1 MSSADSIDVG
11 DEVLWCS
18 RHRGVVCF
26 AGEVALS
33 SKVETCIGV
42 EFDAPV
48 AGGHDG
54 KLDGVTYFRGR
65 PGYCLIV
72 PRSADRLV
80 PFTAQRKAA
89 AVIAAA
95 ARGAAVRMRLRAESL
110 AAFIKTLEEYKET
123 CMNKAMAEMAARQRS
138 GAGFRS
144 ARREELK
151 RTGTVARVFDEGRLS
166 AGTIAE
172 DAFKVPPAPSAVQSM
187 LDGLRDGLVPH
198 PAVALRLL
206 RAAHA
211 LLRDLPN
218 GHGMRVGPGERLT
231 VVGDLHGHLDSLFFI
246 LQCNGAPSASNKYIF
261 NGDLVDR
268 GPCSIEVVLTVVG
281 MLLLHGPGRVS
292 IGRGNHEAADQNQM
306 YCGRGGRYGHDV
318 GFHLDCDS
326 KYGHDDGAQVYA
338 ACMEVFNALPLFH
351 TVHAPAADRKAFVV
365 HGGLFMEPAVTTAM
379 LQRIHRFR
387 PIPVGGTSLDDRLFV
402 QAMWSDPRE
411 MRGASMNDARGDI
424 PCVFG
429 ESVTRDFCERN
440 GFDMVVRSHEV
451 EMEGHCRWHSGRLV
465 TIFSASGY
473 MNVRRG
479 TGSVSNKG
487 SIMVFN
493 EELSG
498 RVDTFTAPAL
508 DMTRPV
514 VVDPKWLGVSPVA
527 DPAAADAAWAARV
540 AALDACTDEDVEF
553 SVAQAGRSSAGLG
566 GFGRP
571 RGHPAPQLGAAGRG
585 GVRPPAP
592 PRRPATAGTVMEAV
606 SEGEPAAASAPEAA
620 PSSAAAAAAMLRMP
634 HPLEG
639 DEAVAA
645 ARSAAEK
652 ASTRSEQDW
661 KNAREIV
668 VDAIVERKTDLYWC
682 FSSADEANTGRVS
695 IDEWCTGMQ
704 QCMPFDA
711 PSWRQVNAEFCLVDV
726 GDDGSVN
733 YCRFLDRYVGDITP
747 HRRSAQ
753 QHIMRSVAQ
762 RLFRAVSEPTVEAI
776 FHELDTN
783 GDGVVDFHEF
793 VSGLERVGVGLNR
806 NQLVLLMHAIDVSM
820 DGTISM
826 QELEN
831 TFKVSFDP
839 KTDAGRTAAAA
850 MSDDISDCIRRIGG
864 LILKAG
870 AGLKELFESMDADGN
885 GDLSYD
891 EFAAVLTRL
900 RLKPPLTADQVAGV
914 CKLVDADGS
923 GSIDF
928 SEFREAFSVEIAPP
942 PSGPMD
948 TAEVPPPAQQAAA
961 AAAAG
966 AAAGGRRASMPML
979 RVGKRNRI
987 DFLSAIFSD
996 IAIRFKSHAGHLG
1009 VAFNTYD
1016 TDGDGVLSRD
1026 EFHVALNSIG
1036 LDLEPEVLDAVI
1048 EAMDTDCDGC
1058 VDVREFI
1065 GALSTSDKERSAD
1078 APMPAGRGTAG
1089 GPAGASL
1096 FGGRSA

>member
-1 MSSADSIDVG
+1 MHSMSA
-11 DEVLWCS
+11 S
-18 RHRGVVCF
+18 RVIP
-26 AGEVALS
+26 E
-33 SKVETCIGV
+33 
-42 EFDAPV
+42 P
-48 AGGHDG
+48 
-54 KLDGVTYFRGR
+54 
-65 PGYCLIV
+65 IV
-72 PRSADRLV
+72 PRPRH
-80 PFTAQRKAA
+80 
-89 AVIAAA
+89 
-95 ARGAAVRMRLRAESL
+95 ESL
-110 AAFIKTLEEYKET
+110 AFPLASLPR
-123 CMNKAMAEMAARQRS
+123 CCAARQRS
-138 GAGFRS
+138 GASFRN

-151 RTGTVARVFDEGRLS
+151 RTGPVAKVFDEARLS
-166 AGTIAE
+166 AGPIAE
-172 DAFKVPPAPSAVQSM
+172 DAFKVPPVPSAIQSM

-206 RAAHA
+206 RAAFSQ
-211 LLRDLPN
+211 LRDLPN

-231 VVGDLHGHLDSLFFI
+231 VVGDLHGHLDSLLFI

-281 MLLLHGPGRVS
+281 LMLLHGPGRVS
-292 IGRGNHEAADQNQM
+292 VGRGNHEAADQNQM

-338 ACMEVFNALPLFH
+338 ACLEVFNALPLFH

-402 QAMWSDPRE
+402 QAMWSDPRD

-424 PCVFG
+424 PCIFG

-514 VVDPKWLGVSPVA
+514 VVDVTWLGVSPVD

-540 AALDACTDEDVEF
+540 TALDACKEEDVEF
-553 SVAQAGRSSAGLG
+553 SVAQAGRSAA
-566 GFGRP
+566 GFGNFGRI
-571 RGHPAPQLGAAGRG
+571 GGKAAPQRQHRGAGGGG

-592 PRRPATAGTVMEAV
+592 PRRPATAGTVIDPVA
-606 SEGEPAAASAPEAA
+606 EGSAGGAAAVAA
-620 PSSAAAAAAMLRMP
+620 PVPRSAAAAAAMLRMP

-639 DEAVAA
+639 EEAAAA
-645 ARSAAEK
+645 ARSAADK

-668 VDAIVERKTDLYWC
+668 LDAIVERKTDLYWC
-682 FSSADEANTGRVS
+682 FSSADEANTGRVT

-762 RLFRAVSEPTVEAI
+762 RLFTAVSEPTVEAI
-776 FHELDTN
+776 FLELDTN

-806 NQLVLLMHAIDVSM
+806 NQLVLLMHAIDASM

-850 MSDDISDCIRRIGG
+850 MSDDVSECIRRIGG

-891 EFAAVLTRL
+891 EFAAVLSRL
-900 RLKPPLTADQVAGV
+900 RLKPPLTPEQVSGV

-923 GSIDF
+923 GAIDF
-928 SEFREAFSVEIAPP
+928 AEFRNAFSVEIAPP
-942 PSGPMD
+942 PSALRAD
-948 TAEVPPPAQQAAA
+948 TAEVPPSMPQAAA

-966 AAAGGRRASMPML
+966 SAGSGRRASMPML

-1016 TDGDGVLSRD
+1016 MDGDGVLTRD

-1048 EAMDTDCDGC
+1048 EAMDTDGDGC

-1065 GALSTSDKERSAD
+1065 GALSTSDRERSAA
-1078 APMPAGRGTAG
+1078 APMPAGRGSAG
-1089 GPAGASL
+1089 GPSGASL